1 MRQYDSRSIVFFIQ
15 TIFLSEYRCYT
26 SQFEVIGE
34 NPLDGVSPFL
44 VAFLEDKFQRA
55 GNVFEIIIHDVCYY
69 FFLAYNFVVL
79 YKRCNICTQNFIGKK
94 WFHGFPDFLVARNTF
109 DTNITKY
116 FPLVWRSN
124 SAQKS
129 LLLLIIIPVLIR
141 PFSLDITFE
150 PRSKYHCFSERFSHK
165 QTVLKTYNFCFSW
178 CDLV

>member
-34 NPLDGVSPFL
+34 NPLDGVSSFL

-69 FFLAYNFVVL
+69 FFLTYNFVVL
-79 YKRCNICTQNFIGKK
+79 YKRYNVCTQNFIGKNV
-94 WFHGFPDFLVARNTF
+94 FMDFLVARNTF

-124 SAQKS
+124 SAQKF
-129 LLLLIIIPVLIR
+129 LLLLIIIPVLTK
-141 PFSLDITFE
+141 PFCLDIAFE
-150 PRSKYHCFSERFSHK
+150 PGSKYHCFSERFSYK